1 MPSGSSH
8 FATARVTAWPTSS
21 LVPGWA
27 LCALTITGQPAANAD
42 ATSPPATEY
51 ASGKFVA
58 LNTTTGAGAELRL
71 SLGGVWTV
79 DKIAAASTNFAV
91 GGKVYARATGSA
103 GRYKVLGVAT
113 GSVMGTA
120 FVAAVTGDTTAKVK
134 LIPNAV

>member
-1 MPSGSSH
+1 MPSTLVENGDVLKTVSTGAVTKGWLIKRGSV
-8 FATARVTAWPTSS
+8 F
-21 LVPGWA
+21 G
-27 LCALTITGQPAANAD
+27 
-42 ATSPPATEY
+42 
-51 ASGKFVA
+51 VA